1 VIDCIKKWSIN
12 SSNKEN
18 NMAATAFVI
27 GFFTAMGWWSA
38 NRVIATTVESPPA
51 IIKTTTGETK

>member
-1 VIDCIKKWSIN
+1 
-12 SSNKEN
+12 
-18 NMAATAFVI
+18 MAATAFVI

-38 NRVIATTVESPPA
+38 NRIIANAVESPPA